1 MYKSIQISNFSYVPY
16 IAVREV
22 RAYKE
27 KIDSAYL
34 EPLKAYLLDDSNEIF
49 SADRIQEKLFPT
61 IKDND
66 IFLSHAHKDEDDV
79 IKLAIY
85 LEKYGLN
92 VFVDSLVWGNA
103 RDLLKAIDTKYC
115 WQKSSKTYNYHQRNH
130 TTANVYM
137 ILNTALHKMI
147 DQSELFLFLGSETAV
162 KVKDVINNSNKESV
176 RSPWIY
182 SELMFA
188 NQVQRRQKIRFRDLH
203 ESKISA
209 EDNSQIVMDSA
220 LVKPI
225 QFDYNKPDL
234 DYSLSQ
240 YNFKIWLNA
249 FPDNYTDYSRE
260 SFIPDIEDLR
270 KIQAGKLLDSLYKEV
285 ENSGNARQY
294 KR

>member
-1 MYKSIQISNFSYVPY
+1 MYKSVQISNFSYTEY
-16 IAVREV
+16 IADRYIQE
-22 RAYKE
+22 YKE
-27 KIDSAYL
+27 KMHNAYL

-49 SADRIQEKLFPT
+49 SADKIQEKLFPI

-66 IFLSHAHKDEDDV
+66 IFLSHAHKDENEV
-79 IKLAIY
+79 IKLAIQ
-85 LEKYGLN
+85 LESFGLN
-92 VFVDSLVWGNA
+92 VFVDSCVWENA
-103 RDLLKAIDTKYC
+103 YDLLLSIDNAYC
-115 WQKSSKTYNYHQRNH
+115 KIGDNLFSYEKNSH
-130 TTANVYM
+130 TSANIYM

-162 KVKDVINNSNKESV
+162 KVKDVINNPNKESV

-234 DYSLSQ
+234 DYSLPQ
-240 YNFKIWLNA
+240 YNFQNWLDTLHN
-249 FPDNYTDYSRE
+249 NHTIYNRE
-260 SFIPDIEDLR
+260 SSMLNIDHSR
-270 KIQAGKLLDSLYKEV
+270 KIQAGKILDSFYKEI
-285 ENSGNARQY
+285 EDNGSPRQD
-294 KR
+294 KK

>member
-1 MYKSIQISNFSYVPY
+1 MYKSVQISNFSYVPY
-16 IAVREV
+16 IAAREV
-22 RAYKE
+22 RVYKE
-27 KIDSAYL
+27 KIHSAYL

-103 RDLLKAIDTKYC
+103 RDLLKVIDEEYC

-130 TTANVYM
+130 TTANIYM

-162 KVKDVINNSNKESV
+162 KVKDVINNPNKESV

-188 NQVQRRQKIRFRDLH
+188 NQVQRKDKIRTSTVQ
-203 ESKISA
+203 ESIYKNENAGIT
-209 EDNSQIVMDSA
+209 MDSA
-220 LVKPI
+220 LVRPI
-225 QFDYNKPDL
+225 QFDYDKPDL

-240 YNFKIWLNA
+240 YNFKNWLDTMHNNHT
-249 FPDNYTDYSRE
+249 NYSETPNMQNIDL
-260 SFIPDIEDLR
+260 LR
-270 KIQAGKLLDSLYKEV
+270 KIQAEKLLDSFYREV
-285 ENSGNARQY
+285 KNNGNPRQY
-294 KR
+294 QR

>member
-1 MYKSIQISNFSYVPY
+1 MYKSVQISNFSYVPY
-16 IAVREV
+16 IAAREI

-27 KIDSAYL
+27 KIHSAYL

-103 RDLLKAIDTKYC
+103 RDLLKVIDEEYC
-115 WQKSSKTYNYHQRNH
+115 WQESSKTYNYHQRNH
-130 TTANVYM
+130 TTANIYM

-162 KVKDVINNSNKESV
+162 KVKDVINNPNKESV

-188 NQVQRRQKIRFRDLH
+188 NQVQRKDKIRTSTIQ
-203 ESKISA
+203 ESIYKNENAGIT
-209 EDNSQIVMDSA
+209 MDGA
-220 LVKPI
+220 LVRPI
-225 QFDYNKPDL
+225 QFDYDKPDL
-234 DYSLSQ
+234 DYALSQ
-240 YNFKIWLNA
+240 YNFKNWLDTMRNNHT
-249 FPDNYTDYSRE
+249 NYSETLNMQNIDL
-260 SFIPDIEDLR
+260 LR
-270 KIQAGKLLDSLYKEV
+270 KIQAEKLLDSFYREV
-285 ENSGNARQY
+285 KNNGSPRQY
-294 KR
+294 QR

>member
-1 MYKSIQISNFSYVPY
+1 MYKSIQISNFSYAPY
-16 IAVREV
+16 IAAREV

-61 IKDND
+61 IKDNN

-92 VFVDSLVWGNA
+92 VFVDSLVWENA
-103 RDLLKAIDTKYC
+103 RNLLKVIDEEYC
-115 WQKSSKTYNYHQRNH
+115 WQESSKTYNYYQRNH
-130 TTANVYM
+130 TTANIYM

-147 DQSELFLFLGSETAV
+147 DQSELFLFLGSERAV
-162 KVKDVINNSNKESV
+162 KVKDVLNSPNKESV

-182 SELMFA
+182 SELVFA
-188 NQVQRRQKIRFRDLH
+188 NQVQRKDKIRTSITQ
-203 ESKISA
+203 ESTYKNESA
-209 EDNSQIVMDSA
+209 SIAMDGR
-220 LVKPI
+220 PI
-225 QFDYNKPDL
+225 QFDYDKPDL

-240 YNFKIWLNA
+240 YNFKNWLNTL
-249 FPDNYTDYSRE
+249 PGNHTDYSRE
-260 SFIPDIEDLR
+260 LFIPNIEDSR

-285 ENSGNARQY
+285 ENNGNPRQ
-294 KR
+294 

>member
-1 MYKSIQISNFSYVPY
+1 MYRSVQINDFSYTAY
-16 IAVREV
+16 IADRDIQ
-22 RAYKE
+22 AYKE
-27 KIDSAYL
+27 KIHKAYL

-49 SADRIQEKLFPT
+49 SADKIQEKLFPE

-66 IFLSHAHKDEDDV
+66 VFLSHAHADEEEI

-103 RDLLKAIDTKYC
+103 HDLLRAIDNEYC
-115 WQKSSKTYNYHQRNH
+115 WQKSSKTYNYNQRNH

-162 KVKDVINNSNKESV
+162 KVKDVVINSPNKESV

-188 NQVQRRQKIRFRDLH
+188 NQVHRREKNRIQVAMESHTASRIDIATDGDLLKLI
-203 ESKISA
+203 EFNYSKP
-209 EDNSQIVMDSA
+209 N
-220 LVKPI
+220 
-225 QFDYNKPDL
+225 L
-234 DYSLSQ
+234 DYSLSLID
-240 YNFKIWLNA
+240 FKEWLEAIPCINKDIL
-249 FPDNYTDYSRE
+249 DNLQRIRTE
-260 SFIPDIEDLR
+260 AI
-270 KIQAGKLLDSLYKEV
+270 LDSFYQKLIDHGIPRSY
-285 ENSGNARQY
+285 NN
-294 KR
+294 